1 MAAKASHLTTMSSYQ
16 QVADRLGIC
25 LNTARKLV
33 EEGRLTA
40 VHVSDRCVR
49 IRDSEVE
56 QFIARQSAGNEGAA
70 R

>member
-1 MAAKASHLTTMSSYQ
+1 MSSYQ

-33 EEGRLTA
+33 EEGHLTA
-40 VHVSDRCVR
+40 VRVSDRCVR

-56 QFIARQSAGNEGAA
+56 QFIALQSTGTEGAA
-70 R
+70 Q